1 MSVAGAAAAL
11 PKVLLVD
18 DRDDNLVLLG
28 AVLEPLGLDLVL
40 AGSGAEALGALLVD
54 EFAVVVLDVQMPD
67 MDGFETARIIKGR
80 ERTRLVPII
89 FLTAISN
96 EPHHHLAGYQVGA
109 VDYIGKPFDADI
121 LRAKVMVFAE
131 LWRRGQLIDAQ
142 RAALAE
148 QVNDIE
154 RLNGQLERSNA
165 VLDSFAARAAED
177 LLEPLDAIAGYLELL
192 ADRNPEHAGGED
204 QDLVTRATALANA
217 QRERVAALLDYAE
230 AGAVRV
236 DVAPVDLAA
245 AIEEA
250 CARAGLSLGGA
261 TVQIAAGSQ
270 PEVYGD
276 RQQIVRLLEL
286 LIDRAVRRAGAST
299 VTVEVE
305 PDGGGV
311 RVRVVDDGK
320 QITTT
325 EAAAMFDGRT
335 HLAVDDPAVVDVV
348 VSRRI
353 VERHG
358 GTIWARPRVDAAGTE
373 INFTLP
379 GASCA

>member
-1 MSVAGAAAAL
+1 MSVAGTAGAAPA
-11 PKVLLVD
+11 KVLLVD
-18 DRDDNLVLLG
+18 DRPDNLVLLE

-40 AGSGAEALGALLVD
+40 ASSGAEALGALLVD

-67 MDGFETARIIKGR
+67 MDGFETARLIKGR

-96 EPHHHLAGYQVGA
+96 EPHHHLAGYQIGA
-109 VDYIGKPFDADI
+109 VDYMGKPFDADI
-121 LRAKVMVFAE
+121 LRAKVSVFAE

-148 QVNDIE
+148 QVRDIE

-192 ADRNPEHAGGED
+192 ADREMPGAQD
-204 QDLVTRATALANA
+204 RDLVIRATALANG
-217 QRERVAALLDYAE
+217 QRQRVAALLDYAD

-270 PEVYGD
+270 LEIHGD
-276 RQQIVRLLEL
+276 RQQLVRLLEL
-286 LIDRAVRRAGAST
+286 LIDRAIRRAGAST

-305 PDGGGV
+305 HDGGGV
-311 RVRVVDDGK
+311 LVRVTDDGK
-320 QITTT
+320 RITSP

-335 HLAVDDPAVVDVV
+335 HLAVDDPAVVGLV

-358 GTIWARPRVDAAGTE
+358 GTIWATPRVDAAGTE

-379 GASCA
+379 DGSNV

>member
-1 MSVAGAAAAL
+1 MTMSNTAEAVR

-18 DRDDNLVLLG
+18 DRVDNLVLLE

-40 AGSGAEALGALLVD
+40 ASSGAEALGALLED

-67 MDGFETARIIKGR
+67 MDGFETARLIKGR

-109 VDYIGKPFDADI
+109 VDYIGKPFEADI
-121 LRAKVMVFAE
+121 LRAKVSVFAE

-148 QVNDIE
+148 QVKDIE

-177 LLEPLDAIAGYLELL
+177 LLEPLDAIVGYLELL
-192 ADRNPEHAGGED
+192 ADRHPELSTAED
-204 QDLVTRATALANA
+204 DLVARATKLANA
-217 QRERVAALLDYAE
+217 QRERVAALLDYAD

-236 DVAPVDLAA
+236 EVAPVDLAA

-261 TVQIAAGSQ
+261 TVQIASGSQ
-270 PEVYGD
+270 P
-276 RQQIVRLLEL
+276 
-286 LIDRAVRRAGAST
+286 
-299 VTVEVE
+299 
-305 PDGGGV
+305 
-311 RVRVVDDGK
+311 
-320 QITTT
+320 
-325 EAAAMFDGRT
+325 
-335 HLAVDDPAVVDVV
+335 
-348 VSRRI
+348 
-353 VERHG
+353 
-358 GTIWARPRVDAAGTE
+358 
-373 INFTLP
+373 
-379 GASCA
+379 

>member
-270 PEVYGD
+270 PDVYGD

-335 HLAVDDPAVVDVV
+335 NLAVDDPAVVDVV

-373 INFTLP
+373 IDFTLP